1 VNKVLFSKTN
11 YANTLNQK
19 CRNFSNCTTGGVAV
33 EFALI
38 LPLFLFVLLAVIE
51 TGYIALSNIVVD
63 GAVSTASREI
73 RTGIVQQSP
82 NPLGRFRG
90 TLCQQV
96 NIVVDCGRVLIDVQN
111 FATFPDPTTIP
122 APAAANNFNPGTA
135 DQITLVRVRHT
146 WNYLTPFLQQLIGP
160 GGREHISSA
169 IFRVEPFLQN

>member
-1 VNKVLFSKTN
+1 M
-11 YANTLNQK
+11 
-19 CRNFSNCTTGGVAV
+19 

-38 LPLFLFVLLAVIE
+38 LPLLLFVLLAVIE

-63 GAVSTASREI
+63 GAVSTASREV

-96 NIVVDCGRVLIDVQN
+96 NIVVDCARVLIDVQN

-122 APAAANNFNPGTA
+122 PPGAANNFSPGTA
-135 DQITLVRVRHT
+135 DQITLVRVTHT
-146 WNYLTPFLQQLIGP
+146 WNYLTPFLQRLIGP
-160 GGREHISSA
+160 GGRQHIASA